1 MQAWVVVGDVVTSRR
16 FVDAGA
22 LVDGLRGSLAEVNAA
37 VPARRPLQIIADDT
51 FEGTWDRLADVVMAT
66 VRLRIVT
73 DDLVLATVDGE
84 DEPVDVRVGIARG
97 DVDADGTPTPAV
109 LAAAREARHRAEEL
123 PARAKWPP
131 SLRTVVAGA
140 GDHAALLRAYLVLQ
154 DQLLARMDAS
164 DRRALV
170 GLMDDERQVDIADD
184 LGVSQPAIARRVRD
198 RGALAIM
205 RALRVLEDDDPSTW
219 D

>member
-1 MQAWVVVGDVVTSRR
+1 MEAWVVVGDVVTSRR
-16 FVDAGA
+16 FVDGDA
-22 LVDGLRGSLAEVNAA
+22 LVDGLRGSLDQVNGA
-37 VPARRPLQIIADDT
+37 VPGRRALRIIADDT

-97 DVDADGTPTPAV
+97 EVDATGVPDPSV
-109 LAAAREARHRAEEL
+109 LTAARDARRLAEDL

-131 SLRTVVAGA
+131 SLRTVVAGT
-140 GDHAALLRAYLVLQ
+140 GDHVALLRAYLVLQ
-154 DQLLARMDAS
+154 DQLLARMDAR

-170 GLMDDERQVDIADD
+170 GLMDDERQVDIADA
-184 LGVSQPAIARRVRD
+184 LGVTQPAIARRVRD

-205 RALRVLEDDDPSTW
+205 RAVRVLEDDDGATW
-219 D
+219 E